1 MPTTVVDHAVMMVE
15 MELGRIQGTSIWR
28 FNNSLLRDNIFKD
41 KIIRYFKKSLQEK
54 HEENKN
60 KEVHEELKEE
70 RKALDKMA
78 TAEIEK
84 NIMYT
89 RQKYF
94 IKIF

>member
-1 MPTTVVDHAVMMVE
+1 MHNWKRKSQIE
-15 MELGRIQGTSIWR
+15 KLNLEFFFS
-28 FNNSLLRDNIFKD
+28 
-41 KIIRYFKKSLQEK
+41 KSLQEK